1 MDFVLLDEEC
11 KPMRVSNQDA
21 GFDLRSSIDVKIYPG
36 EHKVVPLG
44 VAISIPEGMFG
55 LLTHRSSLAFKHGC
69 IISTGIIDSSFTS
82 EIKALVINLAE
93 EEVPLVISKG
103 DRIAQLIL
111 IDHNPY
117 IRLNQV
123 KSIEVGKEG
132 FGSTGVR

>member
-93 EEVPLVISKG
+93 EERPLVISKG

-111 IDHNPY
+111 IDCNAY
-117 IRLNQV
+117 VRLNQV
-123 KSIEVGKEG
+123 KSLEPGKEG
-132 FGSTGVR
+132 FGSTGVN